1 MENKEKMPEW
11 DLSEYYNGVDDP
23 KIGEDLNAYADKA
36 AAFAAKYRGK
46 VAGLDGA
53 VFVAALKEL
62 EEMSRIASKLGGY
75 ASLNS
80 STHLTDAKASALYQ
94 RVVEGLNDAGKDLLF
109 FALEYNKLDKAAE
122 EKLLADEQVR
132 FYLPYLKRVRKFK
145 PYELSEEVE
154 KTLLEKDV
162 TSGSA
167 WVRLYEE
174 FMARLSYSVDGK
186 SYNDAQIS
194 RLCLSPD
201 AELREKAGKEINNV
215 SRENSFEA
223 GYIYNMIMK
232 DKAVEDE
239 KRGFKLPMSS
249 RNLSEEVSDETV
261 ENLAQTV
268 RDNYENIAWR
278 FYKIKA
284 KLLGVEKIKYWDRN
298 APLPLEDD
306 KEYTWEEAVKT
317 VLDAYHA
324 FSPKLHTIARE
335 FFDKPWIDVAPK
347 DGKRSGAFCSGPL
360 TEEHPFLLLNFTGKR
375 NDVLTLAHELG
386 HGCHHQLRRQNGVLN
401 ETTRMTTEEVASVF
415 GEMLVFQSMLNNAKT
430 DNEKIALL
438 AMKVNDMINTA
449 IRQIAF
455 HFFETRAH
463 NERKNGELPV
473 ERLNEIWL
481 EEMKASL
488 GPWVEVDENSAYIWE
503 QVGHFFFLPFYVY
516 AYSFADC
523 VVNSLYWLKLQNKVE
538 NFEDKYLEL
547 LSKTAIGDY
556 KEIFAPF
563 GLNPESREFWQGG
576 LNLIGY
582 YLDQLEELTDK
593 MPEK

>member
-1 MENKEKMPEW
+1 MKKEKKMPEW

-23 KIGEDLNAYADKA
+23 KIDEDIKKYAEKA
-36 AAFAAKYRGK
+36 AEFAARYRGK
-46 VAGLDGA
+46 VAKLEAGEFA
-53 VFVAALKEL
+53 AALREL
-62 EEMSRIASKLGGY
+62 EELSRISGKLGGY

-80 STHLTDAKASALYQ
+80 STNLTDPKASALYQ
-94 RVVEGLNDAGKDLLF
+94 KIVESLNDAGKDILF
-109 FALEYNKLDKAAE
+109 FGLEYNKLSAAAE
-122 EKLLADEQVR
+122 KKLLADETVR
-132 FYLPYLKRVRKFK
+132 GYLPYLKRVRKYK

-174 FMARLSYSVDGK
+174 TMARLSYTVDGK
-186 SYNDAQIS
+186 KYNDAQVS

-201 AELREKAGKEINNV
+201 ATLREKAGKEINNV
-215 SRENSFEA
+215 SRENSFTV

-239 KRGFKLPMSS
+239 KRGFKLPMSA
-249 RNLSEEVSDETV
+249 RNLAEEVSDETV
-261 ENLAQTV
+261 DCLAQTV

-284 KLLGVEKIKYWDRN
+284 RLLGVEKIKYWDRN
-298 APLPLEDD
+298 APLPLESD
-306 KEYTWEEAVKT
+306 KEYSWEEAVQT
-317 VLDAYHA
+317 VLEAYKA
-324 FSPKLHTIARE
+324 FSPKLFDIARE

-347 DGKRSGAFCSGPL
+347 EGKRSGAFCSGPL

-386 HGCHHQLRRQNGVLN
+386 HGCHHQLRRHNGVLN

-415 GEMLVFQSMLNNAKT
+415 GEMLVFQAMLNQAK
-430 DNEKIALL
+430 DDKEKIALL

-449 IRQIAF
+449 VRQIAF

-463 NERKNGELPV
+463 DERKGGEVPV

-481 EEMKASL
+481 EEMKTSL

-523 VVNSLYWLKLQNKVE
+523 VVNSLYWLKLQGKVD
-538 NFEDKYLEL
+538 NFEDKYLAL
-547 LSKTAIGDY
+547 LQKTAIGDY
-556 KEIFAPF
+556 QDIFAPF
-563 GLNPESREFWQGG
+563 GLNPASKEFWQGG
-576 LNLIGY
+576 LNLISY
-582 YLDQLEELTDK
+582 YLDQLEELVNK
-593 MPEK
+593 L

>member
-1 MENKEKMPEW
+1 MSKNEKMPEW
-11 DLSEYYNGVDDP
+11 DLSEYYAGVEDK
-23 KIGEDLNAYADKA
+23 KIDEDIALYAQKA
-36 AAFAAKYRGK
+36 AAFAEKYRGR
-46 VAGLDGA
+46 VAVLRADE
-53 VFVAALKEL
+53 FLQALHEL
-62 EEMSRIASKLGGY
+62 EVLSNIASKLGGF
-75 ASLNS
+75 AGLNS
-80 STHLTDAKASALYQ
+80 STKLTDPKSSALYQ
-94 RVVEGLNDAGKDLLF
+94 KVMEALNAAGANLLF
-109 FALEYNKLDKAAE
+109 FALEYNKLSEDE
-122 EKLLADEQVR
+122 EKKLLSDER
-132 FYLPYLKRVRKFK
+132 IAFYKPYLKRVRKFK
-145 PYELSEEVE
+145 PYELTEEVE

-167 WVRLYEE
+167 WVRFYEE
-174 FMARLSYSVDGK
+174 FMSRLSYTVDGK
-186 SYNDAQIS
+186 TYNEAEVS
-194 RLCLSPD
+194 KFCLSPD
-201 AELREKAGKEINNV
+201 AKIREEAGKEINRV
-215 SRENSFEA
+215 SKENSFQV
-223 GYIYNMIMK
+223 GYVYNMIMK

-261 ENLAQTV
+261 ENLAETV
-268 RDNYENIAWR
+268 RDNYKNISWR
-278 FYKIKA
+278 FYKLKA
-284 KLLGVEKIKYWDRN
+284 KLLGVEKIQYWDRN
-298 APLPLEDD
+298 APLPFEEDRAYSWD
-306 KEYTWEEAVKT
+306 EAVKT
-317 VLDAYHA
+317 VLNAYNE
-324 FSPKLHTIARE
+324 FSPKLYDVARE

-347 DGKRSGAFCSGPL
+347 EGKRGGAFCSGPL
-360 TEEHPFLLLNFTGKR
+360 VEEHPFLLLNFVGKR

-386 HGCHHQLRRQNGVLN
+386 HGCHHQLRRKNGVLN

-415 GEMLVFQSMLNNAKT
+415 GEMLVFQSMLNNAASKE
-430 DNEKIALL
+430 EKISLL

-463 NERKNGELPV
+463 DERKNGEVSV

-488 GPWVEVDENSAYIWE
+488 GPSVEVDENSAHIWE
-503 QVGHFFFLPFYVY
+503 QIGHFFFLPFYVY

-523 VVNSLYWLKLQNKVE
+523 VVNSLYWLKLQGKVE

-576 LNLIGY
+576 LNLIEY
-582 YLDQLEELTDK
+582 YLTQLEELV
-593 MPEK
+593 